1 MRDDNTVAVGVVGT
15 SWWTDA
21 MYLPA
26 LQDHAYAR
34 VAAICG
40 RNRERAQRMAD
51 RWDIPVFYTDFEE
64 MLASGELDALIVA
77 SSNDTHYPM
86 TVRALEAGLHVLCEK
101 PLALS
106 YDQAAEMAR
115 LAQEKGVTNLT
126 PFTYACMPTARYLK
140 ELIDSGYLGR
150 PYHLNLRY
158 YTGYGRESSYLWRFD
173 MSKAGAGAVGD
184 IGSHFIYLARWFFGE
199 ITGVFARLGTQI
211 TRPATDSAGHPY
223 EQADDSAILT
233 LQFANGALG
242 SIHVTTVAYEATSF
256 GQVHQ
261 MEFHGS
267 EGTLHS
273 LTDWDRVQRVSG
285 ARVGEGAVRDIE
297 IPEHIW
303 QGARRDTV
311 HNTYRDV
318 FRRQEVMTRAFVTAV
333 AEGRAVRPDF
343 SDGAVVQRVVEAAQ
357 QSHREGRWVEL

>member
-1 MRDDNTVAVGVVGT
+1 
-15 SWWTDA
+15 

-26 LQDHAYAR
+26 LQNHAYAR

-40 RNRERAQRMAD
+40 RNPERAQQMAD
-51 RWDIPVFYTDFEE
+51 RWNIPSTYTDFED
-64 MLASGELDALIVA
+64 MLASGELDAVIVA

-106 YDQAAEMAR
+106 YEQAAEMAR
-115 LAQEKGVTNLT
+115 LAQEKGVKHLT

-140 ELIDSGYLGR
+140 ELIDGGYLGT

-158 YTGYGRESSYLWRFD
+158 YTGYGRESTYLWRFD
-173 MSKAGAGAVGD
+173 VGKAGAGAVGD

-199 ITGVFARLGTQI
+199 ITGVFARLGTMVE
-211 TRPATDSAGHPY
+211 RPATGPDGQPY
-223 EQADDSAILT
+223 EQADDSALLT
-233 LQFANGALG
+233 LQFASGALG
-242 SIHVTTVAYEATSF
+242 SIHATTVAYEATPF

-273 LTDWDRVQRVSG
+273 FTDWDRVQRVSG
-285 ARVGEGAVRDIE
+285 ARVGDGSVRDIE

-333 AEGRAVRPDF
+333 AENRPVRPDF
-343 SDGAVVQRVVEAAQ
+343 SDGAAVQRVVEAAQ
-357 QSHREGRWVEL
+357 QSHRKGCWVEL